1 MFLFI
6 ISPSHSNCKKNL
18 LKFPWKSWAGVPD
31 FHLSGAPG
39 MRAFLPAV
47 RTAAHAFPS
56 HPSPAR
62 RIPCR
67 QAAAIG
73 GGKTGRSP
81 KEKTAFGGLFFWVP
95 RPKGGAPPLIARK
108 SPGVNPVDFKVL
120 PAAKRLY
127 AALAADGE
135 HGDGSPRKSIL
146 TAYCKSPQTLY
157 RSRRLFAKVTFHSFC
172 RRSSPNC
179 NCFAG
184 LRFDFGC
191 EPVNWYF

>member
-1 MFLFI
+1 MSSFATPLSQTI
-6 ISPSHSNCKKNL
+6 KSNFSKNR
-18 LKFPWKSWAGVPD
+18 F
-31 FHLSGAPG
+31 
-39 MRAFLPAV
+39 
-47 RTAAHAFPS
+47 
-56 HPSPAR
+56 
-62 RIPCR
+62 CR
-67 QAAAIG
+67 L
-73 GGKTGRSP
+73 SP
-81 KEKTAFGGLFFWVP
+81 KRKTRYKRVFRFGWSAP
-95 RPKGGAPPLIARK
+95 WGAPPLPACK
-108 SPGVNPVDFKVL
+108 PPGVNPGDFKVL